1 MSHLKNIKE
10 SSTVEGEAANP
21 NENER
26 ASVHSTHSI
35 QSLTTIHTEGETNA
49 TANVPGNQTQEKL
62 DVNQEQV
69 KLQDSHH
76 THAGHGQSAM
86 PADKKEEEVENL
98 QDDWEDDPVNARNW
112 SFSKKWTCVA
122 IISLYTFVSPLS
134 SSMLAPGLP
143 DIAAHYG
150 VTSAT
155 ETALMLSIFLLSF
168 ALGPLILAPLSEMYG
183 RTWIL
188 HFGTILTLAFNFGC
202 AYAPSSGAF
211 IAFRLLGGFS
221 GSAPIACGGGSIGDL
236 FSEHDRA
243 SAMAIYSL
251 GPLIGPA
258 VGPVAGGFI
267 SETIGPK
274 YVFIVIAAACGVSLI
289 VGIPLLKETYGPVIR
304 LRRARAEGDLEKAR
318 HFHGSLSSMGKWEYL
333 WLDLS
338 RPVIM
343 LTRSFI
349 CFILSLY
356 MAFMYGIY
364 YLMFTTFPELFNGIY
379 GFDTGIGGLVY
390 LGLGIGFL
398 LATIFGAKTADQIY
412 HYLASKNG
420 GIGKPE
426 MRIPAL
432 AFGSLWVPVGLFW
445 YGWSAQARIHWIMPI
460 IGSGI
465 FGFGMMT
472 TFLPI
477 QLYLVDAFQ
486 FAASAVA
493 AASVLRSLLGFA
505 FPLFGSQMYDA
516 LGYGGGNSL
525 LGGLA
530 IVLGIPFPV
539 WIYYKGEQMRAR
551 NPLTQI

>member
-1 MSHLKNIKE
+1 MSDTKNMKE
-10 SSTVEGEAANP
+10 DSTTGATAIYTQ
-21 NENER
+21 
-26 ASVHSTHSI
+26 ASSVHSLHS
-35 QSLTTIHTEGETNA
+35 STTIHDHQA
-49 TANVPGNQTQEKL
+49 TITDVNVNYISHDHEKVKL
-62 DVNQEQV
+62 DHDQHHH
-69 KLQDSHH
+69 DPSHE
-76 THAGHGQSAM
+76 ALGHGESAI
-86 PADKKEEEVENL
+86 PTDKKEEEIENL
-98 QDDWEDDPVNARNW
+98 QDDWEDDPINARNW
-112 SFSKKWTCVA
+112 PSSKKWTSVA
-122 IISLYTFVSPLS
+122 IVSLYTFVSPLS

-143 DIAAHYG
+143 DIAAKYG
-150 VTSAT
+150 VTSTT
-155 ETALMLSIFLLSF
+155 ETSLMLSVFLISF
-168 ALGPLILAPLSEMYG
+168 AIGPLILAPLSEMYG
-183 RTWIL
+183 RTWVL
-188 HFGTILTLAFNFGC
+188 HFGTLFSLAFNLGC
-202 AYAPSSGAF
+202 AFAPNAGAF
-211 IAFRLLGGFS
+211 IGFRLLNGFS

-236 FSEHDRA
+236 FSERDRA

-267 SETIGPK
+267 AQTIGTK
-274 YVFIVIAAACGVSLI
+274 YVFIVIAAACGVSLLLG
-289 VGIPLLKETYGPVIR
+289 VPLLQETYAPVIR
-304 LRRARAEGDLEKAR
+304 LRRARVEGDLEKAK
-318 HFHGSLSSMGKWEYL
+318 HFHGPISDMGKWEYL
-333 WLDLS
+333 WLNLS
-338 RPVIM
+338 RPVIL

-349 CFILSLY
+349 CFMLSLY

-364 YLMFTTFPELFNGIY
+364 YLMFTTFPELFNVIY

-398 LATIFGAKTADQIY
+398 VATMFGAKTADQIY
-412 HYLASKNG
+412 HYLATKNG
-420 GIGKPE
+420 GKGKPE

-445 YGWSAQARIHWIMPI
+445 YGWSAQAQIHWIMPI

-486 FAASAVA
+486 FAASALA
-493 AASVLRSLLGFA
+493 AAAVLRSILGFA
-505 FPLFGSQMYDA
+505 FPLFGAQMYAA

-530 IVLGIPFPV
+530 IVLGIPFPI

-551 NPLTQI
+551 NSLTRTE

>member
-1 MSHLKNIKE
+1 MKE
-10 SSTVEGEAANP
+10 ASTVGATEVLTHTS
-21 NENER
+21 
-26 ASVHSTHSI
+26 SVHSIHS
-35 QSLTTIHTEGETNA
+35 STTIHDQGEQGGTTASVNA
-49 TANVPGNQTQEKL
+49 DDHNNEKL
-62 DVNQEQV
+62 
-69 KLQDSHH
+69 KLDHDHPHLHDPSRPPP
-76 THAGHGQSAM
+76 GHGESAI
-86 PADKKEEEVENL
+86 PADKEEEEIENL

-112 SFSKKWTCVA
+112 SFAKKWTCVA
-122 IISLYTFVSPLS
+122 IVSLYTFVSPLS

-143 DIAAHYG
+143 DIATKYG
-150 VTSAT
+150 VTSTT
-155 ETALMLSIFLLSF
+155 ETSLLLSVFLISF

-183 RTWIL
+183 RTWVL
-188 HFGTILTLAFNFGC
+188 HFGTFFSLAFNLGC
-202 AYAPSSGAF
+202 AFAPNAGAF
-211 IAFRLLGGFS
+211 IGFRFLSGFS

-236 FSEHDRA
+236 FSERDRA

-267 SETIGPK
+267 AETIGAK
-274 YVFIVIAAACGVSLI
+274 YVFIVIAATCGISLLI
-289 VGIPLLKETYGPVIR
+289 GLPFLKETYAPIIR
-304 LRRARAEGDLEKAR
+304 LRRARAEGDVEKAQ
-318 HFHGSLSSMGKWEYL
+318 HFHGPISDMGKWEYL
-333 WLDLS
+333 WLNLS
-338 RPVIM
+338 RPVI
-343 LTRSFI
+343 LLSRSFI
-349 CFILSLY
+349 CFMLSLY

-364 YLMFTTFPELFNGIY
+364 YLMFTTFPELFNVIY

-398 LATIFGAKTADQIY
+398 VATMFGAKTADQIY
-412 HYLASKNG
+412 HYLAAKNG
-420 GIGKPE
+420 GKGKPE

-486 FAASAVA
+486 FAASALA

-505 FPLFGSQMYDA
+505 FPLFGTQMYAA

-525 LGGLA
+525 LAGLA
-530 IVLGIPFPV
+530 IILGIPFPI
-539 WIYYKGEQMRAR
+539 WIYYKGEEMRAR
-551 NPLTQI
+551 NSLTRT